1 VIFGQDDPFDDLP
14 SVDAGLAKGAFERAC
29 EEALALV
36 ADKVDAAR
44 ADWRASEEA
53 HAQTL
58 AAAREELSDAL
69 ERAIGTTSSRNNIED
84 ALSIQKAN
92 QALDAGAPQQ
102 IELAFCY

>member
-1 VIFGQDDPFDDLP
+1 MIFGQDDLP
-14 SVDAGLAKGAFERAC
+14 SVDAGLAKEAFDSVC

-58 AAAREELSDAL
+58 AAARKELSDAL
-69 ERAIGTTSSRNNIED
+69 ERAIGTTSSRIKIEE
-84 ALSIQKAN
+84 AVLSEYSA
-92 QALDAGAPQQ
+92 AS
-102 IELAFCY
+102 EE